1 MTHPFEIVSSF
12 KTLKNSNLISFS
24 INEFERN
31 LEDLI
36 LFSLKNK
43 KTPIFVNIE
52 NVIDKMKNVQE

>member
-1 MTHPFEIVSSF
+1 M
-12 KTLKNSNLISFS
+12 NLRKS
-24 INEFERN
+24 
-31 LEDLI
+31 EDLI